1 MTLQN
6 PNVTVHEMKGTEG
19 CKDSGRSP
27 RVEGEVRG
35 QREER
40 LEGEDPQNPNVLSF
54 ISLYCFNISFS
65 VTVCVREFLGD
76 IMNCVCT
83 VDDIVTTR
91 KIHESTK

>member
-35 QREER
+35 
-40 LEGEDPQNPNVLSF
+40 
-54 ISLYCFNISFS
+54 
-65 VTVCVREFLGD
+65 
-76 IMNCVCT
+76 
-83 VDDIVTTR
+83 
-91 KIHESTK
+91 